1 MNFNFG
7 NDLIR
12 RDEMFISVLETN
24 VNVLLNNPLSLNQI
38 VQYRIYVHYFF
49 RAWIKT
55 VGRPINRW
63 DF

>member
-1 MNFNFG
+1 MNFNIG

-38 VQYRIYVHYFF
+38 VQYRLYVHYFF
-49 RAWIKT
+49 RA
-55 VGRPINRW
+55 
-63 DF
+63 